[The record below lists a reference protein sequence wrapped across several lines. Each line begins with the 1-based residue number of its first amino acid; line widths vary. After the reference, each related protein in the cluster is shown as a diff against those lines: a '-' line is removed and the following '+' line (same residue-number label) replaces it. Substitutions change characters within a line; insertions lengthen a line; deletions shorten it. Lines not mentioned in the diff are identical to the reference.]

1 MKTLERLIQAS
12 KLELD
17 RRRRE
22 IGDLQA
28 LRNRLED
35 QSAAIDVAIAGE
47 KAASIADPLTA
58 AGIGRYLGA
67 ARDQQA
73 TIAASM
79 AEVDRKIEVLRDA
92 IAEVFGEIKRY
103 EQVLENRRRERRQ
116 ARDRREQEALDE
128 IALTRRPLQGR

>member
-22 IGDLQA
+22 IGDLMA
-28 LRNRLED
+28 LRNRLEE
-35 QSAAIDVAIAGE
+35 QSSAIDVAIAGE
-47 KAASIADPLTA
+47 KAATIADPLTA
-58 AGIGRYLGA
+58 AGIGRFLGA

-79 AEVDRKIEVLRDA
+79 AEIDRRIEVMREA
-92 IAEVFGEIKRY
+92 VAEVFGEIKRY
-103 EQVLENRRRERRQ
+103 EQVLENRRLERR
-116 ARDRREQEALDE
+116 AAADRREQQNLDE
-128 IALTRRPLQGR
+128 IALRLTR